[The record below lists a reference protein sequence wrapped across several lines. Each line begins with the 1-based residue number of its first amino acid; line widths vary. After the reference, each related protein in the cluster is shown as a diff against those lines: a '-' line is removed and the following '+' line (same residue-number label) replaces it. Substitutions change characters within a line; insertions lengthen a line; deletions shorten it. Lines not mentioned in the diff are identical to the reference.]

1 MREMKKHLSAASTLV
16 GYNVVGT
23 STAFEAPGNGTA
35 FVWGSPDEKLPFPD
49 GTFEVCGLYAC
60 ILCVTCPNAAR
71 PSACQ
76 HHMHKQMATHLDVH
90 P

>member
-49 GTFEVCGLYAC
+49 ATFEVCAAC
-60 ILCVTCPNAAR
+60 TSVRCV
-71 PSACQ
+71 
-76 HHMHKQMATHLDVH
+76 
-90 P
+90 